1 MIPMLGELSQRRA
14 GLVARCAVQRE
25 ALAQAFAPYA
35 GKLATLD
42 RIGQALRSHPLI
54 AFAGAAALALV
65 GPRKLLR
72 WALRGLS
79 IFSLVRRL
87 T

>member
-1 MIPMLGELSQRRA
+1 MIPILGELSQRRQA
-14 GLVARCAVQRE
+14 LVARCAFERD

-35 GKLATLD
+35 GKLALLD
-42 RIGQALRSHPLI
+42 RIGQALRSHPVI
-54 AFAGAAALALV
+54 AFAGAAALALL

-72 WALRGLS
+72 WALRGFS
-79 IFSLVRRL
+79 IVSLVRRL